1 MARNFMNTLKYR
13 GYLKRPREAG
23 FVDIEDLEPGV
34 VRAWSPDGLAGISYE
49 LGDDNGIVVWAID
62 RAGLPVAEGEGQ
74 DAWSA
79 TRYAAEEW
87 ARARARARARAAGDG
102 D

>member
-1 MARNFMNTLKYR
+1 MAKSFENTLKYR

-34 VRAWSPDGLAGISYE
+34 VRAWSPDGLAGISYA
-49 LGDDNGIVVWAID
+49 LRDDDRIVVWAID
-62 RAGLPVAEGEGQ
+62 REGLPVAQGERQ

-79 TRYAAEEW
+79 THYAAEEW
-87 ARARARARARAAGDG
+87 ARARAEANNVES
-102 D
+102 